1 MDNNSEL
8 KDKKIIC
15 KDCQKEFL
23 FTANDQKFYTEHNFE
38 EPKRCKSCREARKQ
52 IFKKEA

>member
-23 FTANDQKFYTEHNFE
+23 FTANDQKFYIEHNFE